1 MRGDGKYNQQSC
13 KYAYKAVIY
22 LFENGYIALFH
33 EVQLEIYELKDAIDG
48 CDLLTQGGG
57 CFHR

>member
-1 MRGDGKYNQQSC
+1 VRGDGKNNHKSC

-22 LFENGYIALFH
+22 LFENGFVAMFH

-48 CDLLTQGGG
+48 CDLLTQGG
-57 CFHR
+57 

>member
-1 MRGDGKYNQQSC
+1 VRGYGKNNHKSC

-22 LFENGYIALFH
+22 LIENGFVTLFH
-33 EVQLEIYELKDAIDG
+33 EVQLEIYELKDTIDG

-57 CFHR
+57 CRC